1 MKQPS
6 EEEVKENDGEEMECR
21 GREMRRERRM
31 NDDEDEDEKNVRK
44 IYSRGEE
51 TRGKRWNKQ

>member
-1 MKQPS
+1 
-6 EEEVKENDGEEMECR
+6 
-21 GREMRRERRM
+21 MRRERRM